1 MEDKITM
8 FIDQRDGEAASY
20 ILRSSGGYL
29 AHIWPTVSIH
39 SGKSSNFHRYDNNLN
54 TLFVGSIVYYN

>member
-20 ILRSSGGYL
+20 LLRSSGGYL
-29 AHIWPTVSIH
+29 AHIWPTVSLH
-39 SGKSSNFHRYDNNLN
+39 SGKPGNFHRFDNLN